1 MRVEVGRLKAFY
13 GTPLGKAA
21 HNMILRRIEAI
32 WPHADDLDVLSFGY
46 GQDFLNTYSQDTRR
60 AISAAPAAQGA
71 VCWPS
76 AEQSSTTL
84 VEEDRLPFADAV
96 FDRILVIHGLE
107 DADNPDRLM
116 RELWRVAAPE
126 ARILMVA
133 ANRSGL
139 WSQAESTPFGHGR
152 PYTKRQ
158 LDGLLQ
164 NAMFQPTAWT
174 RALYAPPLSWKF
186 VTSAA
191 EAWEKTGEIAWSG
204 FGGVLMVEAIKQL
217 YIDPKQPK
225 VERAHARKH
234 STVSVANSDALRSKS
249 NEDGKVETHV
259 A

>member
-13 GTPLGKAA
+13 NTPLGKAA
-21 HNMILRRIEAI
+21 YEMILRRIEAI

-46 GQDFLNTYSQDTRR
+46 GQEFLNTYAQDTRR
-60 AISAAPAAQGA
+60 AICAAPAAQGA

-76 AEQSSTTL
+76 SSNSSTTL
-84 VEEDRLPFADAV
+84 VEEDKLPFADAV

-152 PYTKRQ
+152 PYTKKQ
-158 LDGLLQ
+158 LNCLLKA
-164 NAMFQPTAWT
+164 AMFQPTAWT
-174 RALYAPPLSWKF
+174 RALYAPPVSLKL

-191 EAWEKTGEIAWSG
+191 DAWEKTGEIAWKG
-204 FGGVLMVEAIKQL
+204 FGGVLMVEAVKQL
-217 YIDPKQPK
+217 YIDPQIPNAQQQR
-225 VERAHARKH
+225 VNRPARANVIRPEASRHSRNENDEKRKH
-234 STVSVANSDALRSKS
+234 VA
-249 NEDGKVETHV
+249 
-259 A
+259 

>member
-13 GTPLGKAA
+13 GSPLGKAA
-21 HNMILRRIEAI
+21 YEMILRRIEAI

-46 GQDFLNTYSQDTRR
+46 GQEFLNTYSQDTRR
-60 AISAAPAAQGA
+60 AICAAPAAQGA

-76 AEQSSTTL
+76 SEECSTTL
-84 VEEDRLPFADAV
+84 VEEDHLPFADAV

-107 DADNPDRLM
+107 DTDNPDRLL

-139 WSQAESTPFGHGR
+139 WAQAENTPFGHGR
-152 PYTKRQ
+152 PYTKKQ
-158 LDGLLQ
+158 LNGLLQ
-164 NAMFQPTAWT
+164 TAMFQPTAWT
-174 RALYAPPLSWKF
+174 KALYAPPVALKF

-191 EAWEKTGEIAWSG
+191 DAWEKTGEIAWRG
-204 FGGVLMVEAIKQL
+204 FGGVLMVEAVKQL
-217 YIDPKQPK
+217 YIDPQIPSGAREHRKR
-225 VERAHARKH
+225 RAPVNVISPETSRHKREKH
-234 STVSVANSDALRSKS
+234 KDHQK
-249 NEDGKVETHV
+249 HV